1 MKRTDA
7 FIPARGGSVGV
18 PGKNIRILSGKPL
31 IKHTIDFAIGS
42 ELFRN
47 ILVSTDSSLI
57 AELSTGGELS
67 QSKFESLPEGEIFPI
82 SKNLLLHKRKSEQAQ
97 TLSPIRDVL
106 FELAT
111 GSTQL
116 SDSEHLIMLQPTSPF
131 RTKRELEEIF
141 EITETCESW
150 SSLASV
156 TSVGGA
162 HPDRMYRNTK
172 NGVLQPYLSQN
183 GGDNKP
189 RQLLEDLVIKDGA
202 YYVLKSEN
210 LRNRIMLGDE
220 MISYFREGLRTAN
233 IDTETDFRMAEL
245 ISANK
250 ASWNVEEKSF

>member
-1 MKRTDA
+1 MKRIDA
-7 FIPARGGSVGV
+7 FIPARGGSIGV

-31 IKHTIDFAIGS
+31 IKHTIDFALDSG
-42 ELFRN
+42 LFRN

-57 AELSTGGELS
+57 AELSTGREVS
-67 QSKFESLPEGEIFPI
+67 QSEFDLLPEGKILSI

-111 GSTQL
+111 GNNQL

-141 EITETCESW
+141 EITESSESW

-162 HPDRMYRNTK
+162 HPDRMYRSAK
-172 NGVLQPYLSQN
+172 NGLLQPYLSQN

-233 IDTETDFRMAEL
+233 IDTETDFQMAEL
-245 ISANK
+245 IAANK
-250 ASWNVEEKSF
+250 VSWSVEE